1 MRMREEYVYFPQQ
14 ERETRFYIEL
24 SGITYQDITYQI
36 QRENAP
42 ILVVEY
48 VLSGEGML
56 TVDGRTYSVKAGDL
70 YLLPPDSKQL
80 YYSDKEKPWEKIWF
94 NAGGSLARNLL
105 REYNPQKLVVFSGAD
120 GREYIERILDIG
132 RNDQYSAGEKH
143 RKAAIVFHEL
153 MQYLYD
159 WSHVQDEMYGKE
171 TLLLKN
177 YLDSHLTQNVP
188 LKTLAEMVYLSE
200 SQVVRIFKRDVG
212 RTPHEYSL
220 DLKLEQARTL
230 LRNTRQRVR
239 EISDSLG
246 FCDEHYFSY
255 IFKKKCGMTPL
266 EYRRTGEN
274 YE

>member
-1 MRMREEYVYFPQQ
+1 MRMREEYVYFPRP
-14 ERETRFYIEL
+14 ERETHFYIEL
-24 SGITYQDITYQI
+24 SGITYQDTSYLI
-36 QRENAP
+36 QRENPP
-42 ILVVEY
+42 ILVAEY
-48 VLSGEGML
+48 VLSGEGTIVL
-56 TVDGRTYSVKAGDL
+56 NGKQYHVKAGDL
-70 YLLPPDSKQL
+70 YLLPPGMDQL
-80 YYSDKEKPWEKIWF
+80 YYSDKENPWEKIWF
-94 NAGGSLARNLL
+94 NAQGTLVNSML
-105 REYNPQKLVVFSGAD
+105 REYNPQKLVVFPGAD
-120 GREYIERILDIG
+120 GREYMERIQEIG
-132 RNDQYSAGEKH
+132 RNDQYSAAEKH
-143 RKAAIVFHEL
+143 RKAALVFHEL

-159 WSHVQDEMYGKE
+159 WSHMQDEMYGKE
-171 TLLLKN
+171 TLLVKN

-212 RTPHEYSL
+212 KTPHEYSL

-266 EYRRTGEN
+266 EYRSIGD
-274 YE
+274 

>member
-1 MRMREEYVYFPQQ
+1 MREEYVYFPQQ
-14 ERETRFYIEL
+14 ERETHFFIEL
-24 SGITYQDITYQI
+24 SGITYQDITYQV
-36 QRENAP
+36 QRDHAP

-48 VLSGEGML
+48 VLSGEGTIVL
-56 TVDGRTYSVKAGDL
+56 NGKEHHVKEGDL
-70 YLLPPDSKQL
+70 YLLPPDSEQL
-80 YYSDKEKPWEKIWF
+80 YYSDKENPWEKLWF
-94 NAGGSLARNLL
+94 NAGGTLVRSLL

-120 GREYIERILDIG
+120 GRDYIERIQDIG

-143 RKAAIVFHEL
+143 RKAALVFHEL

-159 WSHVQDEMYGKE
+159 WSHMQDEMYGKE
-171 TLLLKN
+171 TLVLKN

-212 RTPHEYSL
+212 KTPHEYSL

-266 EYRRTGEN
+266 EYRRIGEN